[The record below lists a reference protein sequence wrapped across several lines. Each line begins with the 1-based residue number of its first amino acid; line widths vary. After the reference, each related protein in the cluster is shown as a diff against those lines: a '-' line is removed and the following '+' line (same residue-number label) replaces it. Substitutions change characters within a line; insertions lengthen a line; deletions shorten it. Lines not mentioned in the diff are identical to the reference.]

1 MNRSVKIAGMSAAL
15 ATASLLLL
23 ACDPPP
29 DPTDPRV
36 PQGGVQQLSAD
47 TVTAVSAEQGKPGA
61 PVEVSYEVSG
71 TPLVGQVTEIELKF
85 DTSISEAPVYV
96 SYVPVDDSAI
106 NLVDTPPGKVPVSM
120 QAEGRGRAGRDQL
133 RVIPQREGRHF
144 VTVLVEVETE
154 NGPMTRSV
162 SVPVEVAGIGAKLQ
176 APSQSEPQQP
186 PVETDANG
194 EAVISMPA
202 RER

>member
-1 MNRSVKIAGMSAAL
+1 MNRSVKITSLSAAL
-15 ATASLLLL
+15 VTASLLLL

-36 PQGGVQQLSAD
+36 PEDGVRQLSAE
-47 TVTAVSAEQGKPGA
+47 TVTAVTAEEGKPGA
-61 PVEVSYEVSG
+61 PVQVSYEISG

-85 DTSISEAPVYV
+85 DTSIPDAPVYV
-96 SYVPVDDSAI
+96 SYAPVDDSAV
-106 NLVDTPPGKVPVSM
+106 NLVDTPAGKVPVSM

-133 RVIPQREGRHF
+133 RIIPQREGRHF

-162 SVPVEVAGIGAKLQ
+162 SVPVEVAGIGANLQ
-176 APSQSEPQQP
+176 TPSRSEPEQP
-186 PVETDANG
+186 AVETDASG
-194 EAVISMPA
+194 EAVIPMPA